1 MFSLGK
7 VDPLLQFQSSNFSG
21 ASEGIMKVNLTIGIP
36 DWLDRICAWPVMAYR
51 EFKYGYEFRR
61 IYLGEGE
68 WTIVEPTDYYR
79 FGNMKWSIE
88 GKNNRFYAVC
98 NVKIEPEQTKTI
110 RLHREIMK
118 PPRHLLVDHRNGDT
132 LDNRR
137 ANLRWATHAQN
148 MHNRRKIKRKT
159 ISQFIGVHFDKRS
172 RRWSARIRYQGKYL
186 WLGTFDTE
194 IEAARAYD
202 EAAKKYHGE
211 FARLNF
217 PREDYK
223 DEKVF

>member
-1 MFSLGK
+1 
-7 VDPLLQFQSSNFSG
+7 
-21 ASEGIMKVNLTIGIP
+21 MKVNLTIGIP
-36 DWLDRICAWPVMAYR
+36 VWLDKICAWPAMAYR
-51 EFKYGYEFRR
+51 RWKYGYDFRR
-61 IYLGEGE
+61 IDLGEGE
-68 WTIVEPTDYYR
+68 WTIVEPADYYR
-79 FGNMKWSIE
+79 FGNMKWNIE

-98 NVKIEPEQTKTI
+98 NVKDEPGLTKTI
-110 RLHREIMK
+110 RLHREIMN

-202 EAAKKYHGE
+202 RAAIKYHGE

-217 PREDYK
+217 PREDYAN
-223 DEKVF
+223 EIL